1 MCKIKLNYILY
12 VFCSFVLYLLI
23 NYVILCL
30 CCGFISYLV
39 VIRVNGD
46 LLWNVVYIL
55 GLNVGGWMES
65 NLG

>member
-1 MCKIKLNYILY
+1 MIVCLY
-12 VFCSFVLYLLI
+12 R
-23 NYVILCL
+23 
-30 CCGFISYLV
+30 GFISYLV